1 MATIKLKSSSSAG
14 NVPSSL
20 EHGEVAI
27 CTRDGNWFYGNA
39 GGNVVNDFAFGQV
52 KVTGVTSGATIH
64 ATTLS
69 AKTGGVYGTLQTA
82 AQPNITSVGT
92 LTALSVAGG
101 TTVDGD
107 EVALNATSAFNIDNS
122 NTSNGI
128 TIGTNTSGVP
138 ISIGHATSETTVN
151 DNLTV
156 TGNLTSAGFVG
167 TQHIVRNSAFYV
179 NDNPFVQNSL
189 YFGHNT
195 GSQPMNFNDPQA
207 AGGTISSVSSFTI
220 VEDDMGQGIILPCDI
235 SKVEVQCSLR
245 PNLGDG
251 DDFSIVMYTGI
262 RSDNSNT
269 DLTLTKVAIAQTTF
283 NASVYT
289 TNDLT
294 YTGDLN
300 KGTMIY
306 VGVGS
311 EDATD
316 AKNARGIM
324 NITVTQ
330 R

>member
-1 MATIKLKSSSSAG
+1 MATIKLKSSNSAG

-20 EHGEVAI
+20 EPGEVAI

-39 GGNVVNDFAFGQV
+39 GSTVKNDFMFGQV
-52 KVTGVTSGATIH
+52 KVTGVTSGETIH
-64 ATTLS
+64 GMTLS
-69 AKTGGVYGTLQTA
+69 ARTGGVYGTLQTA

-92 LTALSVAGG
+92 LTALSV
-101 TTVDGD
+101 DG
-107 EVALNATSAFNIDNS
+107 EELSLNATTAFNIDNS
-122 NTSNGI
+122 NTEGGI

-207 AGGTISSVSSFTI
+207 VGGTISSVSSFTI

-262 RSDNSNT
+262 RSDDSNT